1 MSPKEKQDLREK
13 FEKQII
19 GQVADFSTPRDRVI
33 AVLAHVYP
41 LDEDAIP
48 DIAGI
53 PLFETVE
60 ALNELKTLMF
70 VKTLP
75 GRHIK
80 LHDYAQALVERYVWP
95 LEEDRGGSRLA
106 VSQTCLSYLA
116 PRIEKLQ
123 SQISSLG
130 QQIESGQPDGIDN
143 LMLERDKLEYRLLAV
158 FQYQYLEQLSYID
171 PLKAFDLFQQLI
183 KQADRTYRPILK
195 SGFVRIMQRK
205 CVRAQLNHD
214 QLYELELEHC
224 KALAVVEEYEKA
236 LSVAEDELLPLVG
249 TSPER
254 SVEIALHTG
263 RWYVRLGQ
271 IQQGLSLFQEAIEES
286 RQHSLSKSQVEAEE
300 KAGWACRLL
309 CEWEEARRH
318 YFKALAL
325 NAEIGNPLQE
335 ASLLINL
342 AFVQSYLNRDVA
354 GHLCLQAI
362 ERLERIQDRFGLGR
376 AYSTQGCIN
385 YQIGRLEDALIAL
398 GRALEIFEPAGDRE
412 WIGTVYSWRG
422 ATYWGLA
429 HHARVA
435 NRTMEAKENLAQAER
450 DLEYALS
457 ICAPK
462 DKPMTLHR
470 LARVCLDQGRIQE
483 AQQCLEQC
491 YQQSQTIPDIWYQ
504 IASLRDL
511 ARIAVYRREFERLHE
526 FEEKATEYT
535 AKWTWK
541 GRPLGG
547 MYLQLGNLALGKG
560 WMEVATS
567 YYGEGMELIALD
579 QSYGGIDFGYH
590 VHELKETISSLTAP
604 ETLGIIGTQLTEF
617 WKVHP
622 VLCDTHPEAVVLF
635 SDWRTR

>member
-1 MSPKEKQDLREK
+1 
-13 FEKQII
+13 
-19 GQVADFSTPRDRVI
+19 
-33 AVLAHVYP
+33 
-41 LDEDAIP
+41 
-48 DIAGI
+48 
-53 PLFETVE
+53 
-60 ALNELKTLMF
+60 
-70 VKTLP
+70 
-75 GRHIK
+75 
-80 LHDYAQALVERYVWP
+80 
-95 LEEDRGGSRLA
+95 
-106 VSQTCLSYLA
+106 
-116 PRIEKLQ
+116 
-123 SQISSLG
+123 
-130 QQIESGQPDGIDN
+130 
-143 LMLERDKLEYRLLAV
+143 
-158 FQYQYLEQLSYID
+158 
-171 PLKAFDLFQQLI
+171 
-183 KQADRTYRPILK
+183 
-195 SGFVRIMQRK
+195 
-205 CVRAQLNHD
+205 
-214 QLYELELEHC
+214 
-224 KALAVVEEYEKA
+224 
-236 LSVAEDELLPLVG
+236 
-249 TSPER
+249 
-254 SVEIALHTG
+254 
-263 RWYVRLGQ
+263 
-271 IQQGLSLFQEAIEES
+271 
-286 RQHSLSKSQVEAEE
+286 
-300 KAGWACRLL
+300 
-309 CEWEEARRH
+309 
-318 YFKALAL
+318 
-325 NAEIGNPLQE
+325 
-335 ASLLINL
+335 
-342 AFVQSYLNRDVA
+342 
-354 GHLCLQAI
+354 
-362 ERLERIQDRFGLGR
+362 
-376 AYSTQGCIN
+376 
-385 YQIGRLEDALIAL
+385 
-398 GRALEIFEPAGDRE
+398 
-412 WIGTVYSWRG
+412 
-422 ATYWGLA
+422 
-429 HHARVA
+429 
-435 NRTMEAKENLAQAER
+435 MEAKENLAQAER